1 MRKSDFSNF
10 SNFSDFSEF
19 SDFSILALL
28 LVLFVGGCSQTPN
41 AETASADQSQI
52 TQDLTATEDEADKY
66 WRQTVGENLDLLSKK
81 QYDKLEKTASALR
94 KSKEKYASGRWKLD
108 YFYRAFSEEPGKNAK
123 EVTEADF
130 QTRFQLINAWA
141 AARPH
146 NVTAKLALAGLY
158 QKYAWFARGGGYA
171 DTVSEKGWKSMA
183 ERNASALKIL
193 KDVRV
198 NPKKDPRVYYLLLQL
213 AKDENYEKAQY
224 AEIFDESIKLFPDY
238 KTAYYSKVLDL
249 QPRWGGEKGEWE
261 RFIKETA
268 DKAGGIE
275 GDKFYAQMVW
285 AVIYAHWYRTGNI
298 FREFQL
304 DYPRVKRGMEALR
317 SAYPDSLEALSAY
330 CSMASQAGD
339 KITAVKLFNELGDR
353 VDKEIWA
360 DEAAFKYWRDLA
372 SK

>member
-1 MRKSDFSNF
+1 MRKSNLSHL
-10 SNFSDFSEF
+10 
-19 SDFSILALL
+19 SILTLL
-28 LVLFVGGCSQTPN
+28 LLLFVGGCSQSPN

-66 WRQTVGENLDLLSKK
+66 WRQAVSENLDLLSKK
-81 QYDKLEKTASALR
+81 QYDTLEKTASALR

-108 YFYRAFSEEPGKNAK
+108 YFYRSFSEEPGKKSK
-123 EVTEADF
+123 EVTEEDF

-141 AARPH
+141 AACPH
-146 NVTAKLALAGLY
+146 QVTPKLALAGLY
-158 QKYAWFARGGGYA
+158 QRYAWFARGGGYA
-171 DTVSEKGWKSMA
+171 DTVSDKSWKVMA
-183 ERNASALKIL
+183 ERNLCALKIL
-193 KDVRV
+193 KEVRA
-198 NPKKDPRVYYLLLQL
+198 NPKKDPRAYYLLLQL
-213 AKDENYEKAQY
+213 AKDESYEKTRY
-224 AEIFDESIKLFPDY
+224 DEIFDESVKLFPDY

-249 QPRWGGEKGEWE
+249 QPRWGGAKGEWE

-268 DKAGGIE
+268 DKAGGLE

-285 AVIYAHWYRTGNI
+285 AVVYTHWYRAGNL
-298 FREFQL
+298 FKEFQL
-304 DYPRVKRGMEALR
+304 EYPRVKRGMEALR
-317 SAYPDSLEALSAY
+317 TAYPDSLEALSAY

-339 KITAVKLFNELGDR
+339 KRTAIRLFNELGGR